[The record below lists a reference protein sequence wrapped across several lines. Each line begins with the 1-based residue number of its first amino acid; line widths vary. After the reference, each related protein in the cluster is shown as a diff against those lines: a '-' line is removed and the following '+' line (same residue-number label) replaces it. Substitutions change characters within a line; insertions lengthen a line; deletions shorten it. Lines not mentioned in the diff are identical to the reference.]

1 MPPVKPGSASRW
13 SRRSAAA
20 TQDYKEGVS
29 NSPNNWESAA
39 IAAAPAHKA
48 GTEAALRDNRF
59 EKGIKKSGQAY
70 YKMRAETIGADRFA
84 SGVEAGL
91 SNYEEGVKPYLD
103 VIASTSLPPR
113 GPKGDP
119 RNYERV
125 KVMGEALRK
134 KKVGGGN

>member
-1 MPPVKPGSASRW
+1 
-13 SRRSAAA
+13 
-20 TQDYKEGVS
+20 
-29 NSPNNWESAA
+29 
-39 IAAAPAHKA
+39 
-48 GTEAALRDNRF
+48 
-59 EKGIKKSGQAY
+59 
-70 YKMRAETIGADRFA
+70 MRAETIGADRFA

-134 KKVGGGN
+134 KKVGGGS